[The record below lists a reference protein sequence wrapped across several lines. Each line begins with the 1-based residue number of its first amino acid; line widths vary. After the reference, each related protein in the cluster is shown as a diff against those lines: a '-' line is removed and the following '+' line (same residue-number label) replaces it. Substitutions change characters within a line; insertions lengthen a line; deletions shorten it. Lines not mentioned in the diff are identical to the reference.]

1 MHLCHTDKFD
11 SPQRRV
17 EEHLIKRTR
26 LLMRSQPPP
35 LAIDCPEAM
44 EETSQDSSSN
54 PLRAASV
61 PQDDIITSNAK
72 DISTSPCDNFL
83 TPKVFERLK
92 RGVSWMSDEIWPLAN
107 DEDVLCGCTTKGSS
121 DVLRNRGDLGVRFS
135 NEIPD
140 HAIQMPLTRTRDLN
154 HHNLTIAVPT
164 TLSPHSAHKLS
175 HQATPDFEKSLAIC
189 KTKSKS
195 NQTHQQS
202 YKDSPISP
210 LDIGSDW
217 DLIGSDDDSECIFS
231 FSPHA
236 GNDTMGSSSNT
247 KMFNKITR

>member
-1 MHLCHTDKFD
+1 DTQFVFYMDQNVAKRH
-11 SPQRRV
+11 PQRRV

-107 DEDVLCGCTTKGSS
+107 DEDMLCGCTTKGSS
-121 DVLRNRGDLGVRFS
+121 DVLRNHAAYSDKRFKPPQS
-135 NEIPD
+135 N
-140 HAIQMPLTRTRDLN
+140 
-154 HHNLTIAVPT
+154 
-164 TLSPHSAHKLS
+164 HSRAYNFK
-175 HQATPDFEKSLAIC
+175 
-189 KTKSKS
+189 
-195 NQTHQQS
+195 
-202 YKDSPISP
+202 SP
-210 LDIGSDW
+210 L
-217 DLIGSDDDSECIFS
+217 
-231 FSPHA
+231 
-236 GNDTMGSSSNT
+236 SS
-247 KMFNKITR
+247 